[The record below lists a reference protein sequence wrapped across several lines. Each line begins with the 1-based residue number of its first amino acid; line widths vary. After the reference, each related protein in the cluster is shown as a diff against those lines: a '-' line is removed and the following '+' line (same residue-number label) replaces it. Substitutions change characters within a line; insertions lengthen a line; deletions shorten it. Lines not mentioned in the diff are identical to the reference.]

1 MEYNSYALEYL
12 LLIIGFLIT
21 LIAQIKVTSSY
32 SKYKQIENKKRISG
46 FEVARKILDSFGL
59 EDIHVVEVNG
69 NLTDHYDPS
78 NKVVRLSTD
87 VFHGESI
94 ASLAV
99 AAHECG
105 HALQDKDNYNYMIIR
120 SKLVPVVNF
129 VTKMGYFVTIIGII
143 AGLFDIIVCGI
154 VVLGVTLLF
163 QLVTLPVEFNASK
176 RAKGIIDNLNL
187 ADKEEQ
193 NGVSKMLSAA
203 AFTYVASVLNTIF
216 QILRLLIISN
226 NNNRD

>member
-163 QLVTLPVEFNASK
+163 QLVTLPVEFNASS

-226 NNNRD
+226 NNRD

>member
-163 QLVTLPVEFNASK
+163 QLVTLPVEFNASS
-176 RAKGIIDNLNL
+176 RAKVVIDNLNL

-226 NNNRD
+226 NNRD

>member
-193 NGVSKMLSAA
+193 NGVSKMLSAE

-226 NNNRD
+226 NNRD

>member
-78 NKVVRLSTD
+78 NKVVRLSAD

-163 QLVTLPVEFNASK
+163 QLVTLPVEFNASS

-226 NNNRD
+226 NNRD

>member
-78 NKVVRLSTD
+78 NKVVRLSAD

-226 NNNRD
+226 NNRD

>member
-143 AGLFDIIVCGI
+143 AGLFDVIVCGI

-226 NNNRD
+226 NNRD

>member
-1 MEYNSYALEYL
+1 MSPKWGSHQ
-12 LLIIGFLIT
+12 IIGFLIT

-226 NNNRD
+226 NNRD

>member
-176 RAKGIIDNLNL
+176 RAKGIIDNLNF

-226 NNNRD
+226 NNRD

>member
-46 FEVARKILDSFGL
+46 FEVARKILDNFGL

-163 QLVTLPVEFNASK
+163 QLVTLPVEFNASS

-226 NNNRD
+226 NNRD

>member
-1 MEYNSYALEYL
+1 
-12 LLIIGFLIT
+12 
-21 LIAQIKVTSSY
+21 
-32 SKYKQIENKKRISG
+32 
-46 FEVARKILDSFGL
+46 
-59 EDIHVVEVNG
+59 
-69 NLTDHYDPS
+69 
-78 NKVVRLSTD
+78 
-87 VFHGESI
+87 
-94 ASLAV
+94 
-99 AAHECG
+99 
-105 HALQDKDNYNYMIIR
+105 MIIR

-163 QLVTLPVEFNASK
+163 QLVTLPVEFNASS

-226 NNNRD
+226 NNRD

>member
-226 NNNRD
+226 NNRD

>member
-69 NLTDHYDPS
+69 NLTDRYDPS

-226 NNNRD
+226 NNRD

>member
-87 VFHGESI
+87 VFHGDSI

-176 RAKGIIDNLNL
+176 RAKVVIDNLNL

-226 NNNRD
+226 NNRD

>member
-193 NGVSKMLSAA
+193 NDVSKMLSAA
-203 AFTYVASVLNTIF
+203 AFTYVASVLNNIF

-226 NNNRD
+226 NNRD

>member
-163 QLVTLPVEFNASK
+163 QLVTLPVEFNASS

>member
-1 MEYNSYALEYL
+1 M
-12 LLIIGFLIT
+12 
-21 LIAQIKVTSSY
+21 
-32 SKYKQIENKKRISG
+32 
-46 FEVARKILDSFGL
+46 
-59 EDIHVVEVNG
+59 EVNG

-226 NNNRD
+226 NNRD

>member
-46 FEVARKILDSFGL
+46 FEVARKILDNFGL

-226 NNNRD
+226 NNRD

>member
-46 FEVARKILDSFGL
+46 FEVARKILDNFGL

-99 AAHECG
+99 AAHECW

-163 QLVTLPVEFNASK
+163 QLVTLPVEFNASS

-226 NNNRD
+226 NNRD

>member
-87 VFHGESI
+87 VFHGDSI

-163 QLVTLPVEFNASK
+163 QLVTLPVEFNASS

-226 NNNRD
+226 NNRD

>member
-46 FEVARKILDSFGL
+46 FEVARKILDNFGL

-99 AAHECG
+99 AAHEC
-105 HALQDKDNYNYMIIR
+105 
-120 SKLVPVVNF
+120 
-129 VTKMGYFVTIIGII
+129 
-143 AGLFDIIVCGI
+143 
-154 VVLGVTLLF
+154 
-163 QLVTLPVEFNASK
+163 
-176 RAKGIIDNLNL
+176 
-187 ADKEEQ
+187 
-193 NGVSKMLSAA
+193 
-203 AFTYVASVLNTIF
+203 
-216 QILRLLIISN
+216 
-226 NNNRD
+226 

>member
-46 FEVARKILDSFGL
+46 FEVARKILDNFGL

-154 VVLGVTLLF
+154 VVLGATLLF
-163 QLVTLPVEFNASK
+163 QLVTLPVEFNASN
-176 RAKGIIDNLNL
+176 RAK
-187 ADKEEQ
+187 KEINYE
-193 NGVSKMLSAA
+193 
-203 AFTYVASVLNTIF
+203 
-216 QILRLLIISN
+216 
-226 NNNRD
+226 